1 MTKKHYGRRDDER
14 PGTGFRLELPDGRVI
29 YLRGRAE
36 LNGAAQIA
44 QVQQALGAS
53 PEEIGQAIEEW
64 LELQRRAMIFFRR
77 E

>member
-64 LELQRRAMIFFRR
+64 LELQRRATIFFRR